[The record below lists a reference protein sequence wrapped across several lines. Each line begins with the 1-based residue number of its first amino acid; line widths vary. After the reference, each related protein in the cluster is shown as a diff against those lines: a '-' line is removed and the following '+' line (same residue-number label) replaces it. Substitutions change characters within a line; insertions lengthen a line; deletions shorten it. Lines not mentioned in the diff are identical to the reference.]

1 MINKYRN
8 FIAIDVETTGLAEDS
23 EVIEVG
29 LVVVK
34 DGQLCEQ
41 WQTLIKPQK
50 SIPKEISS
58 MTGITNAMV
67 KDAPSWA
74 EIEDELL
81 ALLDTHLLIAHNY
94 TFDKGRIEFQLGY
107 PLENDWLD
115 SHDMAKLFLPTLSSY
130 KLASIA
136 THLQVA
142 DNNHHRALNDAIVC
156 ANVFLK
162 ILDTAC
168 QLSPLTLN
176 DMATTYGNSQ
186 ESLFSSREHSMG
198 DLLYI
203 LANESTENTSI
214 EPLEFEASDFTEV
227 SEPLLTFEHAEDFF
241 EPNGILA
248 QNKPDFQYRSQQT
261 EMLNCIKQAFQEK
274 KHALIEAGTGTGKS
288 FAYLVPALLWSYETN
303 QRIIIATGT
312 INLQEQLFHTDL
324 PFLKKAL
331 NFPFATAITKGRS
344 NYLCLRRFEEYCRH
358 ASDASERERIFATS
372 LVLWRSTNPSGDK
385 EYLNLNK
392 AELQY
397 WQNIASTADTCLGR
411 RCHHYQDCCFFNNRR
426 QCEQSRV
433 IITNHSLL
441 FQDLRLNG
449 LLSEHNHVII
459 DEAHHLEEE
468 ATHQFTDTIDY
479 ELIRKL
485 LNGFTRSGGFLS
497 RTSVII
503 NKLKDIPDNL
513 NEIVTSLSRTKEDG
527 IEAIDIFLHCAK
539 AANDIPELANIGD
552 LRLTDK
558 IRNSQWWIL
567 LEETLRKSHRAL
579 ITAVTSINRL
589 INLLEDNDEL
599 ESLIREM
606 THSRDRLSEQ
616 QKWLERFI
624 AGIDDDFVYW
634 IKTYQNSN
642 YCNLL
647 LNAAYIDIMPLIQ
660 EKLFKNNDT
669 VILTSATLAI
679 NKRID
684 YTAEKFLLQPDE
696 YLHYISEAPFDY
708 ENQSLIAIPNNHKDY
723 SKTNDFEYTKNIISD
738 LQKLIPAVDGDML
751 VLFTSYSMLN
761 RVHQALKSD
770 PSLKK
775 YKILAHG
782 QDGTR
787 TSLLEAIQNNH
798 NTVLLGANSFWE
810 GIDVKGNNLRTVVI
824 AKLPFVPPTMPVES
838 ARNELL
844 QSQGK
849 NAFTSNSLPQ
859 AVLRFRQGCGR
870 LIRSNTDHGCIIV
883 LDNRVITKNYGKTF
897 LNSLPAQPCWID
909 SIDNLVPRLK
919 KWHEQSINPPPK
931 EVGACKSPID

>member
-1 MINKYRN
+1 MISKYTN
-8 FIAIDVETTGLAEDS
+8 FIAIDVETTGLESDS
-23 EVIEVG
+23 EIIEVG
-29 LVVVK
+29 LVVVENGK
-34 DGQLCEQ
+34 LSRQ
-41 WQTLIKPQK
+41 WQSLVKPQA
-50 SIPKEISS
+50 SIPKEISA

-67 KDAPSWA
+67 KNAPRWK
-74 EIEDELL
+74 EIENELL
-81 ALLDTHLLIAHNY
+81 EILDTHLLIAHNY
-94 TFDKGRIEFQLGY
+94 TFDKGRIEFELGY
-107 PLENDWLD
+107 ALKNDWLD

-136 THLQVA
+136 THLQIA
-142 DNNHHRALNDAIVC
+142 DNEHHRALNDAIVC

-162 ILDTAC
+162 ILDDARH
-168 QLSPLTLN
+168 LSPLTLS
-176 DMATTYGNSQ
+176 DMASTYGNPQ
-186 ESLFSSREHSMG
+186 ESLFTSNEHSLG
-198 DLLYI
+198 ELLYT
-203 LANESTENTSI
+203 LANHSTEIGSE
-214 EPLEFEASDFTEV
+214 EPLEFPTDNFCEAL
-227 SEPLLTFEHAEDFF
+227 EPLLTFDEAENFF
-241 EPNGILA
+241 KPDGILA
-248 QNKPDFQYRSQQT
+248 QNKPDYQYRSQQT
-261 EMLNCIKQAFQEK
+261 EMLNCIKQAFLEK

-303 QRIIIATGT
+303 QRVIVATGT

-324 PFLKKAL
+324 PFLKKVL
-331 NFPFATAITKGRS
+331 NFPFATAITKGRG

-372 LVLWRSTNPSGDK
+372 LVLWRSMNASGDK

-397 WQNIASTADTCLGR
+397 WQNIASAADTCLGR

-459 DEAHHLEEE
+459 DEAHHLEDE

-497 RTSVII
+497 RTSVIL
-503 NKLKDIPDNL
+503 NKSKNIPDNL
-513 NEIVTSLSRTKEDG
+513 NEIVLSLSRTKEDNL
-527 IEAIDIFLHCAK
+527 EAIEIFLQCAR
-539 AANDIPELANIGD
+539 AANEIPELANIGD

-558 IRNSQWWIL
+558 IRNSEWWII
-567 LEETLRKSHRAL
+567 LEEALRKSHRAL

-589 INLLEDNDEL
+589 LNHLEDDEEL

-647 LNAAYIDIMPLIQ
+647 LNAAYIDIMPLIN

-679 NKRID
+679 NKHID
-684 YTAEKFLLQPDE
+684 YTAEKFLLQPNE
-696 YLHYISEAPFDY
+696 YVDYISDAPFNY
-708 ENQSLIAIPNNHKDY
+708 EEQSLIAIPNNHKDY
-723 SKTNDFEYTKNIISD
+723 SKTNDFEYTKNVISD
-738 LQKLIPAVDGDML
+738 LKKLIPAVDGDML

-761 RVHQALKSD
+761 RVQQALKNE

-787 TSLLEAIQNNH
+787 TSLLEALQNNS

-810 GIDVKGNNLRTVVI
+810 GVDIKGKNLRTVVI
-824 AKLPFVPPTMPVES
+824 AKLPFIPPTMPIES
-838 ARNELL
+838 ARNELI
-844 QSQGK
+844 QSNGK

-883 LDNRVITKNYGKTF
+883 LDNRIITKNYGKTF
-897 LNSLPAQPCWID
+897 LNSLPTQPVWID
-909 SIDNLVPRLK
+909 NIDNLAIRLK
-919 KWHEQSINPPPK
+919 DWHTK
-931 EVGACKSPID
+931 